1 MPPGLPCALSLGQF
15 TVYAV
20 EKGVKKRRKRCV
32 ERTFRVPHGQHHDI
46 NRHRKASLP
55 ERFPAGA
62 AKSIAINRAFEVALS
77 QNKPDPRGCFEG
89 TALD

>member
-1 MPPGLPCALSLGQF
+1 
-15 TVYAV
+15 
-20 EKGVKKRRKRCV
+20 
-32 ERTFRVPHGQHHDI
+32 VPHGQHHDV
-46 NRHRKASLP
+46 NGHRKASLP

-89 TALD
+89 TELD